1 MDTISEIRNN
11 AGPIAYTGGFTP
23 SLQSPAQ
30 QTEEGLPVGLH
41 DRFDPQEQGK
51 DDPGIYNP
59 KMFKE
64 ANGQDPKTR
73 DAQGAKETKETQKTK
88 KMSEAQAAKEFEE
101 VLHEAKEKYGQKEI
115 LIEHFDAIDKSQTS
129 QEGGAQ
135 GKGGAQAGGGMPPHI
150 QVAQSL
156 MNETRFPPELQA
168 KFKEKGQQLLDA
180 WSQEQAGKGGAG
192 NEPQEAAAT
201 ADAKKAA

>member
-11 AGPIAYTGGFTP
+11 SGQVAYTGGIAP
-23 SLQSPAQ
+23 SLQRPMQQDGEGPAI
-30 QTEEGLPVGLH
+30 GLQ

-51 DDPGIYNP
+51 DDAGIYNP
-59 KMFKE
+59 KMFKQ
-64 ANGQDPKTR
+64 ANGEDPKAK
-73 DAQGAKETKETQKTK
+73 DAQGAKETQKTK

-115 LIEHFDAIDKSQTS
+115 LIEHFDAIDKSQAG

-180 WSQEQAGKGGAG
+180 WSQGQADKGGEG
-192 NEPQEAAAT
+192 KET
-201 ADAKKAA
+201 AQTGGPADNKKAE